1 MLHYVHSCFN
11 VEDRKHTR
19 STYHFTIDCLMEEVM
34 GPVDGC
40 PWKSETKK
48 KKKKTTSLRS
58 KCVVFVDTGC

>member
-48 KKKKTTSLRS
+48 KKKKQQ
-58 KCVVFVDTGC
+58 V